1 MGRRQF
7 TPEFK
12 TKIVVELLREEK
24 PLKTEGIRQSM
35 DGKARWV
42 DNVVIERWFR
52 SLKTERIYVNEYTT
66 PKALRAGIQEYIYEY
81 NTARPHQTYN
91 YMTPMQVYLA
101 QRIAA

>member
-1 MGRRQF
+1 
-7 TPEFK
+7 
-12 TKIVVELLREEK
+12 
-24 PLKTEGIRQSM
+24 M

-91 YMTPMQVYLA
+91 YISHASLSSSTDCSLIEEKRRFKWKYLVH
-101 QRIAA
+101 

>member
-1 MGRRQF
+1 
-7 TPEFK
+7 
-12 TKIVVELLREEK
+12 
-24 PLKTEGIRQSM
+24 M

-91 YMTPMQVYLA
+91 YVTPMQVYLA

>member
-1 MGRRQF
+1 
-7 TPEFK
+7 
-12 TKIVVELLREEK
+12 
-24 PLKTEGIRQSM
+24 
-35 DGKARWV
+35 
-42 DNVVIERWFR
+42 R